1 MKGKTWQGMAAAGL
15 LLAGGVAQAAL
26 VPYTVNGVDVVVDTD
41 YTPVGATSPG
51 LMWTKNANLAASM
64 NFGVSGINAN
74 GSMTWAKAL
83 EWIAAMNTASY
94 AGFSDW
100 RLWSAL
106 NSDGSGP
113 CGPGFNCND
122 SELGH
127 LFYVEGGLSQNQAI
141 TSSTALTAVFTNMQD
156 SVYWSGT
163 EYAPNPLNAW
173 NFFTDDGFQ
182 YPDNKFNQY
191 YGWAVRPGQVA
202 AAPLPGTALLM
213 ALGFGAMA
221 VSHRARRR
229 LW

>member
-1 MKGKTWQGMAAAGL
+1 MKSKTWQGMAAAGL

-26 VPYTVNGVDVVVDTD
+26 VPYTVNGVDLVVDTD

-51 LMWTKNANLAASM
+51 LMWTKNANLAETET
-64 NFGVSGINAN
+64 FGVTGISAN
-74 GSMTWAKAL
+74 GTMSWDKAL

-106 NSDGSGP
+106 NSDGSEP
-113 CGPGFNCND
+113 CSGFNCEY

-127 LFYVEGGLSQNQAI
+127 LYYVEGSDRTSQAI
-141 TSSTALTAVFTNMQD
+141 TSSTALTAVFTKMQD

-163 EYAPNPLNAW
+163 SEYAPSPGFAWLFDANAGYQVSG
-173 NFFTDDGFQ
+173 NKDDQF
-182 YPDNKFNQY
+182 

-213 ALGFGAMA
+213 ALGFGAL
-221 VSHRARRR
+221 SLSRRARRR